1 MPGPSMANSED
12 WHLSSTFLVQI
23 KEENNSRKKKAQEGG
38 TSQFQNHL
46 PELMKER
53 PYQFSSTPMHFSFQ
67 QS

>member
-1 MPGPSMANSED
+1 MPPSMANSED

-23 KEENNSRKKKAQEGG
+23 KKKKAQEGG
-38 TSQFQNHL
+38 TSQFQKHL

-53 PYQFSSTPMHFSFQ
+53 PYQFSSTPMYFSFQ